1 MDGLLET
8 LPAAA
13 PYGAAGALV
22 FLALRF
28 AFSARK
34 VASDVDTRYR
44 AEVADHERTQKVLDD
59 ERALRRQ
66 LQDEMGNMAAAMR
79 RLEEKVAGLE
89 QQVAKLT
96 GDGKA

>member
-1 MDGLLET
+1 MDGLLES

-13 PYGAAGALV
+13 PYGAATALV

-34 VASDVDTRYR
+34 VAADADARYK
-44 AEVADHERTQKVLDD
+44 AEVVDHTRTEAALDD
-59 ERALRRQ
+59 EREKRRRVE
-66 LQDEMGNMAAAMR
+66 DELGKMSAAVR

-89 QQVAKLT
+89 RQVAAFT
-96 GDGKA
+96 GKA

>member
-8 LPAAA
+8 LPGVA

-34 VASDVDTRYR
+34 VASDVDVRYR
-44 AEVADHERTQKVLDD
+44 AEVADHERTQKTLDD
-59 ERALRRQ
+59 ERDKRRR
-66 LQDEMGNMAAAMR
+66 LEDEMGKMATAMR
-79 RLEEKVAGLE
+79 RLEGKVADLE
-89 QQVAKLT
+89 HEVAKLNN
-96 GDGKA
+96 GKA

>member
-1 MDGLLET
+1 MDGLLDT

-13 PYGAAGALV
+13 PYGAATALV

-34 VASDVDTRYR
+34 VSAESDVRYR
-44 AEVADHERTQKVLDD
+44 AEVADHERTQAALDD
-59 ERALRRQ
+59 EREKRRRVE
-66 LQDEMGNMAAAMR
+66 DELGKMAAAVR

-89 QQVAKLT
+89 RQVAAWNRE
-96 GDGKA
+96 G